1 MVSDVLCIFRM
12 SSSWTDLERLRLKQ
26 ANNASK
32 RLGFKNILRRRA
44 FRVLERPLTV
54 FAALKGDQSILKN
67 DYVTLELINDNKTLR
82 WDITLED
89 FNSLK
94 ESNFLSFKSEGELLT
109 SHE

>member
-1 MVSDVLCIFRM
+1 MKSRT
-12 SSSWTDLERLRLKQ
+12 W
-26 ANNASK
+26 ANASK

-44 FRVLERPLTV
+44 VRVLERPLMV
-54 FAALKGDQSILKN
+54 FAALKGVQSILKH
-67 DYVTLELINDNKTLR
+67 DYVTLEVINDNKTLH